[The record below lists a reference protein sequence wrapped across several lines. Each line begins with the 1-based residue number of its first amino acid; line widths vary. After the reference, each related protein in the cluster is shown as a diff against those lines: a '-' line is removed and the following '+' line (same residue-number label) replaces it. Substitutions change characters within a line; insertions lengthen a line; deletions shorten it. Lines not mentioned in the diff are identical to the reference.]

1 MTGTVGAAARRR
13 PLAGRRGARGRRPGV
28 HRRSVAAFLA
38 PFGVLFALVYLLPI
52 LYALYKSLFVTEREG
67 PFGAPQQVFG
77 GLENYT
83 RALGDA
89 EFLRSIGRMLLFGV
103 VQVPVMLALA
113 LVFALLLDS
122 GVARLKRVF
131 RLTYFAPY
139 AVPTVI
145 GALMWGFLYAPG
157 LSPIVD
163 ALRDVGIG
171 VDFLSSGSVLWS
183 MANIVTWTYT
193 GYNMLILYT
202 ALQAVPRELYEAAR
216 IDGAGGWDV
225 ARRIKVPLIAPALVL
240 TAVLSIIGTLQL
252 FTEPQVLRNLSTA
265 VTSTYTPNLVAY
277 TAAAANN
284 YAYAAALSFVL
295 AVATGLLSFAFL
307 RLTQRRW
314 SA

>member
-1 MTGTVGAAARRR
+1 MTGTVGAVARRR
-13 PLAGRRGARGRRPGV
+13 PVARRRGARRRRPGV

-52 LYALYKSLFVTEREG
+52 LYALYESLFVTEREG
-67 PFGAPQQVFG
+67 PFGAPQRVFG

-83 RALGDA
+83 RAVGDA
-89 EFLRSIGRMLLFGV
+89 ELLRSIGRMLLFGA

-122 GVARLKRVF
+122 GVARLKRLF

-163 ALRDVGIG
+163 LLRDAGIG
-171 VDFLSSGSVLWS
+171 VDFLSGGTVLWS

-216 IDGAGGWDV
+216 IDGASGWAV

-252 FTEPQVLRNLSTA
+252 FTEPQVLRNLSTS

-295 AVATGLLSFAFL
+295 AIVTGVLSFTFL

-314 SA
+314 SG